1 MAMEENQLRGYPDP
15 IRPGHT
21 RIGWIGSGIMGAPM
35 AARLLSAGYNLTI
48 YVRTPSKA
56 APLLLLGATLAT
68 SPADAARSAD
78 VVFTVVSR
86 TSDVRSVLLHP
97 SSGALASLPTGGVLV
112 DCTTCDPALA
122 REVAG
127 AARARGCWSV
137 DAPVS
142 GADVGAREGRLAIF
156 AGGEEALVQW
166 LAPLFDLLGRATWL
180 GPAGSGQSAKL
191 ANQIVGAGSILGL
204 SEAALFAE
212 RAGLGV
218 AEFVEAVRGGAAGT
232 AGSNI
237 LEIFGERV
245 ARRDF
250 APGGFAEYFVKDL
263 GMALEDAAEKAG
275 AGEQGTKSVAAALP
289 GTALCRQ
296 LYLGMIA
303 NGDHKMGLHGLITVL
318 ERMNGKREG
327 NQGAAINFDFIP

>member
-1 MAMEENQLRGYPDP
+1 MEENQRRGYPDP

-21 RIGWIGSGIMGAPM
+21 RIGWIGPGIMGSPM
-35 AARLLSAGYNLTI
+35 AARLISAGYRLTV
-48 YVRTPSKA
+48 YARTPSKA
-56 APLLLLGATLAT
+56 AHLLRLGAALAP

-78 VVFTVVSR
+78 VVFTIVSR

-122 REVAG
+122 REVAA

-156 AGGEEALVQW
+156 AGGEEAVVRW

-180 GPAGSGQSAKL
+180 GPAGCGQSAKL
-191 ANQIVGAGSILGL
+191 ANQVVGAGSLMGL

-232 AGSNI
+232 NI
-237 LEIFGERV
+237 MEIFGERV
-245 ARRDF
+245 AGRDF
-250 APGGFAEYFVKDL
+250 APGGFAEYYVKDL
-263 GMALEDAAEKAG
+263 EMALEEAGVKAG
-275 AGEQGTKSVAAALP
+275 AGEQGRMSVAAALP

-296 LYLGMIA
+296 LYSGMIA

-327 NQGAAINFDFIP
+327 N

>member
-1 MAMEENQLRGYPDP
+1 MVIMEENQLRSYPHP

-35 AARLLSAGYNLTI
+35 AARLLSAGYHLTI
-48 YVRTPSKA
+48 YSRTPSKA

-68 SPADAARSAD
+68 SPADVALSAD
-78 VVFTVVSR
+78 VVFTIVSR

-97 SSGALASLPTGGVLV
+97 SSGALASLPTDGVLV

-122 REVAG
+122 REVA
-127 AARARGCWSV
+127 AAAHARGCWSV

-156 AGGEEALVQW
+156 AGGEEAVVRW

-204 SEAALFAE
+204 SEAALFTE

-218 AEFVEAVRGGAAGT
+218 AEFVEAVRGGAAG
-232 AGSNI
+232 SNI

-245 ARRDF
+245 AKRDF

-263 GMALEDAAEKAG
+263 GLALEDAAEKAG
-275 AGEQGTKSVAAALP
+275 AGEQGTKSVASALP

-303 NGDHKMGLHGLITVL
+303 NSDHKMGLHGLITVL

-327 NQGAAINFDFIP
+327 S